1 MRKQFL
7 SKHKKEQILFLQSK
21 IDNIRNAADNKK
33 SAVAREIV
41 NEIRGK
47 KKPHKSRL
55 KVRNQDE
62 QLNLWQK
69 HFKKLLGKELKEHQL
84 LRSCP

>member
-1 MRKQFL
+1 MRKRFL

-47 KKPHKSRL
+47 KKPNK
-55 KVRNQDE
+55 
-62 QLNLWQK
+62 
-69 HFKKLLGKELKEHQL
+69 
-84 LRSCP
+84 